1 MAKGTSQFEGL
12 LDRYFNGVLE
22 VHPGYANLAGLKPG
36 EGKLGQAPP
45 EFEKRQ
51 EERRQLPLRELDEI
65 SPRDLTNEQQLDRLA
80 IRSLLLREIE
90 DFARGRHKLEPDAP
104 ESVLNVLLHELQ
116 RGEDEPERAARNIRS
131 VLREV
136 PRFLAES
143 ATLVETPERV
153 WLRVMDQTVAGA
165 ETLFEAVTTFLQR
178 NRPAAWD
185 AEHMGM
191 ARKAIYDY
199 AHTVR
204 ARPLAAEASFCIGA
218 ETLHRRV
225 RDQLGLDYSLGQI
238 EALALDEVDR
248 IGGLLKSAAA
258 RLGRGSSPKDP
269 LEQARSKWVPEKPLI
284 DLYRAETERIK
295 EIFRNSNAVSF
306 PAVER
311 LDVRPVPDFM
321 RALFPTAAYSAPG
334 AFEKRQRGIFWV
346 NDLSMT
352 KSDPD
357 EQLAEQQQHFGLV
370 LTSAHEAYP
379 GHHLQFVTANQHW
392 RKWRRLFAPSLFLER
407 WDLLCGQMM
416 VGF

>member
-22 VHPGYANLAGLKPG
+22 DHPVYANFAGLKSG
-36 EGKLGQAPP
+36 EGKLGHATP

-51 EERRQLPLRELDEI
+51 EERRQLTLRELDEI
-65 SPRDLTNEQQLDRLA
+65 SPRDLTNDQQLDRLA

-90 DFARGRHKLEPDAP
+90 DYARGRHKLDPDAP

-116 RGEDEPERAARNIRS
+116 RGEEEPERAARNIRS
-131 VLREV
+131 LLRET

-199 AHTVR
+199 AHSVR
-204 ARPLAAEASFCIGA
+204 AHPLAPEKSYCVGA
-218 ETLHRRV
+218 ETLQRRI

-248 IGGLLKSAAA
+248 IGALLKSAAM
-258 RLGRGSSPKDP
+258 RLGRGSSPQE
-269 LEQARSKWVPEKPLI
+269 LLGEARSKWIPEKPLI

-295 EIFRNSNAVSF
+295 DAFRGAKAVSF

-334 AFEKRQRGIFWV
+334 AFEKRQRGIFWL
-346 NDLSMT
+346 NDLSVT
-352 KSDPD
+352 KNDPD
-357 EQLAEQQQHFGLV
+357 DQLAEQQ
-370 LTSAHEAYP
+370 
-379 GHHLQFVTANQHW
+379 
-392 RKWRRLFAPSLFLER
+392 
-407 WDLLCGQMM
+407 
-416 VGF
+416 